1 MCFFLSF
8 EKQNIAF
15 FACYELWKILFFWN
29 SRKLI
34 HAKFSVRTHSRKLIL
49 AKISTINVLFSF
61 TMQEKWSGTIPG
73 VGCGNSVTTREARKL
88 ASAIEEKD
96 AALALI
102 NDEEHKRNIIRK
114 TLPRVRVIISKIE
127 TLV

>member
-15 FACYELWKILFFWN
+15 FACYELEKILFLWN

-34 HAKFSVRTHSRKLIL
+34 HAKFSVRTYSRKLVPL
-49 AKISTINVLFSF
+49 RYYFLLQCKRNEAEPFLEWAVETVL
-61 TMQEKWSGTIPG
+61 P
-73 VGCGNSVTTREARKL
+73 REARKL

-114 TLPRVRVIISKIE
+114 TLPRVRLIISKIE

>member
-1 MCFFLSF
+1 M
-8 EKQNIAF
+8 
-15 FACYELWKILFFWN
+15 
-29 SRKLI
+29 
-34 HAKFSVRTHSRKLIL
+34 
-49 AKISTINVLFSF
+49 
-61 TMQEKWSGTIPG
+61 
-73 VGCGNSVTTREARKL
+73 GCGNSVTTREARKL

>member
-1 MCFFLSF
+1 MQGNEAEPFL
-8 EKQNIAF
+8 EWAL
-15 FACYELWKILFFWN
+15 E
-29 SRKLI
+29 
-34 HAKFSVRTHSRKLIL
+34 T
-49 AKISTINVLFSF
+49 VLPR
-61 TMQEKWSGTIPG
+61 Q
-73 VGCGNSVTTREARKL
+73 ARKL

-102 NDEEHKRNIIRK
+102 NDEEHKRSIIRK

>member
-1 MCFFLSF
+1 M
-8 EKQNIAF
+8 
-15 FACYELWKILFFWN
+15 
-29 SRKLI
+29 
-34 HAKFSVRTHSRKLIL
+34 
-49 AKISTINVLFSF
+49 
-61 TMQEKWSGTIPG
+61 
-73 VGCGNSVTTREARKL
+73 GCGNSVTTREARKL
-88 ASAIEEKD
+88 ASVIEEKD

>member
-1 MCFFLSF
+1 MLPR
-8 EKQNIAF
+8 Q
-15 FACYELWKILFFWN
+15 
-29 SRKLI
+29 
-34 HAKFSVRTHSRKLIL
+34 
-49 AKISTINVLFSF
+49 
-61 TMQEKWSGTIPG
+61 
-73 VGCGNSVTTREARKL
+73 ARKL

>member
-1 MCFFLSF
+1 MQGNEAEPFL
-8 EKQNIAF
+8 EWAL
-15 FACYELWKILFFWN
+15 E
-29 SRKLI
+29 
-34 HAKFSVRTHSRKLIL
+34 T
-49 AKISTINVLFSF
+49 VLPR
-61 TMQEKWSGTIPG
+61 Q
-73 VGCGNSVTTREARKL
+73 ARKL

-114 TLPRVRVIISKIE
+114 TLPRVRVIISKTE